1 MVKIIIGVLLI
12 AWGVG
17 ALLHISIIQFIFALI
32 LIAFG
37 VKLITGER
45 KERVTDPKISREPST
60 ENKINEVNI
69 FSVVEKSI
77 RSDNFKGGKIVMIFS
92 GGKIDL
98 SDSKTMEKSIDL
110 ETISIFGGLE
120 IVIPKNWKI
129 GSQGTS
135 ILGGFDIKTNEGDSE
150 NTLNIKG
157 LALFGGVKITN

>member
-1 MVKIIIGVLLI
+1 
-12 AWGVG
+12 
-17 ALLHISIIQFIFALI
+17 
-32 LIAFG
+32 
-37 VKLITGER
+37 
-45 KERVTDPKISREPST
+45 
-60 ENKINEVNI
+60 
-69 FSVVEKSI
+69 
-77 RSDNFKGGKIVMIFS
+77 MIFS